1 MGALHAG
8 HLSLVDASRAECDRT
23 MATIFVNPTQFGPG
37 EDFSSYP
44 RTLDADLDALGRH
57 GVRLVFAPSRAEIY
71 PDGFSTF
78 VENEGVA
85 SRWEGACRP
94 GHFRGVTTI
103 VAKLL
108 NLVSPNVAYF
118 GQKDYQQSLVIRRMV
133 ADLAMQSTIRVCP
146 IVRESDGLALSSR
159 NAYLS
164 ADQRHRALAL
174 SQSLRLAGRLVD
186 QGEQD
191 TATIERQMRDLISAT
206 GDVDVDYIALADP
219 HTLEPVAQI
228 AGPTVAM
235 LAARL
240 GTTRLIDNAI
250 LAGTLDELLD

>member
-1 MGALHAG
+1 
-8 HLSLVDASRAECDRT
+8 
-23 MATIFVNPTQFGPG
+23 
-37 EDFSSYP
+37 
-44 RTLDADLDALGRH
+44 
-57 GVRLVFAPSRAEIY
+57 
-71 PDGFSTF
+71 
-78 VENEGVA
+78 
-85 SRWEGACRP
+85 
-94 GHFRGVTTI
+94 
-103 VAKLL
+103 
-108 NLVSPNVAYF
+108 
-118 GQKDYQQSLVIRRMV
+118 MV